1 MRKLQILI
9 AIVLLAAFAAC
20 NQTTAEDEGGG
31 NGSDSKMKRYGV
43 KQACIEYTVSGDM
56 QSGTEVL
63 YFDQWGARE
72 AKYEMKTTKVGPMK
86 TEENK
91 VTFMEGAMAYTVN
104 LKDNT
109 GSKMENPMLKSF
121 EGQDLTEVGEKM
133 MKQMGGKKIGSEKLL
148 GKQTDIWEI
157 KQMGTKSW
165 VWKGVPLKTELNMM
179 GMKISIVATK
189 ISEKFDK
196 SKLERPKNIDYK
208 DMSEMMKSFKTN

>member
-1 MRKLQILI
+1 MRKLQILM

-157 KQMGTKSW
+157 K
-165 VWKGVPLKTELNMM
+165 
-179 GMKISIVATK
+179 
-189 ISEKFDK
+189 
-196 SKLERPKNIDYK
+196 
-208 DMSEMMKSFKTN
+208 

>member
-1 MRKLQILI
+1 MNLCL
-9 AIVLLAAFAAC
+9 
-20 NQTTAEDEGGG
+20 
-31 NGSDSKMKRYGV
+31 
-43 KQACIEYTVSGDM
+43 
-56 QSGTEVL
+56 TEPL
-63 YFDQWGARE
+63 ETWGARE

-91 VTFMEGAMAYTVN
+91 VTFLEGAMAYTVN

-133 MKQMGGKKIGSEKLL
+133 MKQMGGKKIGSEKFL
-148 GKQTDIWEI
+148 GKPTIIWEI

-165 VWKGVPLKTELNMM
+165 VWKGVPLKSELNMM

-208 DMSEMMKSFKTN
+208 DISEMVKSFKMN